1 MRRGIHFKQMLQ
13 NLGKDAEVNEDAVP
27 NNNTG
32 ALYNNNDT
40 AMPNNNAET
49 VQNNNDIHDPNG
61 QMPGYQWKHQ
71 QLSRTISQ

>member
-1 MRRGIHFKQMLQ
+1 
-13 NLGKDAEVNEDAVP
+13 VP